1 MISVSINGRIK
12 NKKKVEEFVY
22 NTLIHLMPRL
32 RRTVY
37 IDVNIVT
44 QCEKQHYALCM
55 GDKESVEIEVAR
67 ESNGIKFSLEDMIL
81 NLAHE
86 LVHAKQFLRG
96 ELHPSLSQWKKQD
109 FSKVVYHKTPWEK
122 EAYLLEDKLY
132 NKFWK

>member
-44 QCEKQHYALCM
+44 RCEKQHYALCM

-67 ESNGIKFSLEDMIL
+67 ESKGIKFSLEEALEYIQKDEYVEVTP
-81 NLAHE
+81 NH
-86 LVHAKQFLRG
+86 LRLRKVLLK
-96 ELHPSLSQWKKQD
+96 EVDRKR
-109 FSKVVYHKTPWEK
+109 SKSI
-122 EAYLLEDKLY
+122 
-132 NKFWK
+132 